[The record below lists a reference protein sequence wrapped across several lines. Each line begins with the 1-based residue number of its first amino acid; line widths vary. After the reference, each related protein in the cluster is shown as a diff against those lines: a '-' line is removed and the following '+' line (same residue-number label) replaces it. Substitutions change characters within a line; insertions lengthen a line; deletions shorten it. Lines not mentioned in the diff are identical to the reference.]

1 MNSKLKLNFTRL
13 HCRSELQV
21 EKRRRVVAVQ
31 DAGALAIASSAREA
45 SWSAPVHWRF
55 GIITACTWLVGTL
68 LVTAVNLNL
77 LAADSSG
84 QPEKT
89 NIAAASGKTLYTCG
103 MHPWIIQDHPG
114 NCPICGMKL
123 EPVHKQAA
131 GAAAAGKVRILYYKS
146 TMIPGETSPTP
157 GKDSMGMD
165 MVPVYEN
172 APGSPSEIAI
182 DPATIQL
189 MNIQTAE
196 VTCGPLRRTIRT
208 VGTIDYNETALADVT
223 TKFKGWMEKLDVDAT
238 GQLVHRGEPLFEI
251 YSPEL
256 YSAEAEYISALNSP
270 PGDPVRQSAK
280 DKLKFFDISD
290 AQIVALEKSRE
301 PKKTLEI
308 LAPADGFVI
317 EKNVVQ
323 GQMVDAGMKLYR
335 LADLGIVWVFAQVY
349 EQDLPYVRLGQEAIV
364 KLSSLPD
371 REFRGRVTYV
381 YPNVD
386 EKTRTAR
393 VRLEFE
399 NPGYFLKPGMFVSVQ
414 IVSELEPSALL
425 VPDSAVL
432 RSGEKNTVFVALP
445 GGKFD
450 ARTVVLGPEGERDT
464 YEVISGL
471 QAGERVVTSGQFML
485 DSESQLREA
494 IQKMSG
500 SAGAATEAAPVL
512 GTNETA
518 QGSPTN
524 AAKQG
529 VVYVCPMPE
538 HVSITY
544 NHPGNCPICGMALVP
559 VTPGELKQL
568 QPGGKVLYYT
578 CPMPEHASVH
588 SDKPGK
594 CPICGMTL
602 IPVMAP
608 PEAIQQSSNL
618 SSQTPIQN
626 PVPSTTNSPSAGQ
639 PVAKQL
645 YTCPMHPDVIS
656 DKPGKC
662 PKCEMDLVPVEK

>member
-1 MNSKLKLNFTRL
+1 MNSKLKLFFIWMLLLTAAGPGL
-13 HCRSELQV
+13 FMAGCS
-21 EKRRRVVAVQ
+21 RRPA
-31 DAGALAIASSAREA
+31 
-45 SWSAPVHWRF
+45 APN
-55 GIITACTWLVGTL
+55 A
-68 LVTAVNLNL
+68 TAV
-77 LAADSSG
+77 S
-84 QPEKT
+84 
-89 NIAAASGKTLYTCG
+89 SGKTLYTCG

-123 EPVHKQAA
+123 EPVHKAA
-131 GAAAAGKVRILYYKS
+131 GAAATSGREKILYYKS
-146 TMIPGETSPTP
+146 TMKAGETSPVP
-157 GKDSMGMD
+157 AKDSMGME
-165 MVPVYEN
+165 MVPVYERAGN
-172 APGSPSEIAI
+172 SSSTIAV
-182 DPATIQL
+182 DPATIQM

-196 VTCGPLRRTIRT
+196 VARGPLRRTVRT
-208 VGTIDYNETALADVT
+208 VGTIEYNETALADVT
-223 TKFKGWMEKLDVDAT
+223 TKYKGWIEKLYVDAT

-256 YSAEAEYISALNSP
+256 YGAEAEYLAVRGTNDDPGAAALRAAA
-270 PGDPVRQSAK
+270 VE
-280 DKLKFFDISD
+280 KLKFYDMTGG
-290 AQIVALEKSRE
+290 QIAALEKSRE
-301 PKKTLEI
+301 PRKTLAI

-323 GQMVDAGMKLYR
+323 GQMVDAGMRLYR

-349 EQDLPYVRLGQEAIV
+349 EQDLPYVQLGQEATV

-399 NPGYFLKPGMFVSVQ
+399 NPGYFLKPGMFVSAQ
-414 IVSELEPSALL
+414 ITSELKPSALL

-432 RSGEKNTVFVALP
+432 RSGEKNTVFVALT

-450 ARTVVLGPEGERDT
+450 PRTVALGPEAEHGMV
-464 YEVISGL
+464 EVISGL

-500 SAGAATEAAPVL
+500 MTSATTPPATAP
-512 GTNETA
+512 GTNETESI
-518 QGSPTN
+518 SP
-524 AAKQG
+524 APSGKEP

-538 HVSITY
+538 HISIVY
-544 NHPGNCPICGMALVP
+544 DHPGNCPICGMSLVP
-559 VTPGELKQL
+559 VTPSELKEL

-578 CPMPEHASVH
+578 CPMPEHNYIHEA
-588 SDKPGK
+588 KPGK

-602 IPVMAP
+602 IPVTALPETTANSAP
-608 PEAIQQSSNL
+608 ANAA
-618 SSQTPIQN
+618 
-626 PVPSTTNSPSAGQ
+626 PSAGTE
-639 PVAKQL
+639 PAAKQL
-645 YTCPMHPDVIS
+645 YTCPMHPEVIS

-662 PKCEMDLVPVEK
+662 PKCGMDLVPMHGTGK